1 MTTSTSDP
9 VPKDKLRPL
18 SSATNLTDFTHST
31 VEPESELASD
41 GEYDDLEVQSL
52 SPSMYE
58 NEKKYGRTYHSFH
71 AGAYPF
77 PNDEPEIYRLDWQHA
92 IIKCLLH
99 RRNYFAPLKPKKPKR
114 MLDIGCGTGIWCFEM
129 AAEFPN
135 CRVEG
140 IDLTPIQ
147 RKISYTNIDFYME
160 DILSPTW
167 WYPKEEPYVY
177 DYIHTRMS
185 LGIFND
191 FREIIQKSYNNLRPG
206 GWMESQEWF
215 SKLQCADDMPE
226 DYPLKEWS
234 ELADKAAHKLG
245 RPLRIADKL
254 KRWYKEAGFVDVHEG
269 VFAIPA
275 NQWPKSDREK
285 MLGKYCSWNLML
297 GLQGWSLEYFVTG
310 LGLTPAEV
318 EVYLAHVRNS
328 IVDENVHA
336 YYNFYVV
343 WGRKPFDD
351 EPGSTTPKPHHWPQP
366 PGDDDSIRWSMRES
380 EDA

>member
-1 MTTSTSDP
+1 
-9 VPKDKLRPL
+9 
-18 SSATNLTDFTHST
+18 
-31 VEPESELASD
+31 
-41 GEYDDLEVQSL
+41 
-52 SPSMYE
+52 
-58 NEKKYGRTYHSFH
+58 
-71 AGAYPF
+71 
-77 PNDEPEIYRLDWQHA
+77 
-92 IIKCLLH
+92 
-99 RRNYFAPLKPKKPKR
+99 
-114 MLDIGCGTGIWCFEM
+114 
-129 AAEFPN
+129 
-135 CRVEG
+135 
-140 IDLTPIQ
+140 
-147 RKISYTNIDFYME
+147 ME

-167 WYPKEEPYVY
+167 WYPKEEPYIY

-254 KRWYKEAGFVDVHEG
+254 KRWYKEAGFVDVHEE

-310 LGLTPAEV
+310 LGWTPAEV

>member
-1 MTTSTSDP
+1 
-9 VPKDKLRPL
+9 
-18 SSATNLTDFTHST
+18 
-31 VEPESELASD
+31 
-41 GEYDDLEVQSL
+41 
-52 SPSMYE
+52 
-58 NEKKYGRTYHSFH
+58 
-71 AGAYPF
+71 
-77 PNDEPEIYRLDWQHA
+77 
-92 IIKCLLH
+92 
-99 RRNYFAPLKPKKPKR
+99 
-114 MLDIGCGTGIWCFEM
+114 
-129 AAEFPN
+129 
-135 CRVEG
+135 
-140 IDLTPIQ
+140 
-147 RKISYTNIDFYME
+147 
-160 DILSPTW
+160 
-167 WYPKEEPYVY
+167 
-177 DYIHTRMS
+177 MS

-254 KRWYKEAGFVDVHEG
+254 KRWYKEAGFVDVHEE

-310 LGLTPAEV
+310 LGWTPAEV

-336 YYNFYVV
+336 YYNL
-343 WGRKPFDD
+343 
-351 EPGSTTPKPHHWPQP
+351 
-366 PGDDDSIRWSMRES
+366 
-380 EDA
+380 